1 MNILTTEQ
9 KNLIYRSLLEFQ
21 QKQENIL
28 TQYSLVPDYENET
41 NESIKVLKDLELILE
56 IFQDQKNQH
65 IILF

>member
-1 MNILTTEQ
+1 MSVLTTEQ

-28 TQYSLVPDYENET
+28 AQYALAPDYENEI
-41 NESIKVLKDLELILE
+41 NESIKTLKDLESILE

-65 IILF
+65 LILV